1 MLRIGKTSLSV
12 VRMTTISRLMSAV
25 TITRTVL
32 LYLFFFRFLVGYH
45 LLYVV
50 AAFNRRGFFLSMTDT
65 SWPLAKTICVFST
78 LFTIT

>member
-1 MLRIGKTSLSV
+1 MFLLI
-12 VRMTTISRLMSAV
+12 VRVITISRLMSAV
-25 TITRTVL
+25 IITRTVL
-32 LYLFFFRFLVGYH
+32 IYFFFSGFLVGYH

-50 AAFNRRGFFLSMTDT
+50 AAFSKRGFFLSMTDT